1 MTSPP
6 ITQNLPEWVIEAPEE
21 IDVLLAQREFVE
33 AQKLLLKAERVIRQ
47 ESAQS
52 DINRQ
57 LNEKRKNLIEILSN
71 ELCPAAD
78 RSLRAGARGQRLPA
92 KLLIELGQERKAAKL
107 FLKSRSEAQRY
118 SQKSIRIGNDYQRS
132 HYTILPEGI
141 QNKKFACGKDFH
153 MHKNSRIRLIFMHL
167 TCYMSHAASPI
178 SKIREFFVIVRKEGN
193 LLLYSTKFSRSFFDH
208 LRETAKE
215 FNHDFESKP
224 VNFSALG
231 EFYKKNLSFFPRKL
245 SL

>member
-1 MTSPP
+1 M
-6 ITQNLPEWVIEAPEE
+6 
-21 IDVLLAQREFVE
+21 
-33 AQKLLLKAERVIRQ
+33 LKAERVIRQ

-118 SQKSIRIGNDYQRS
+118 SQKSIRIGNDYSLR
-132 HYTILPEGI
+132 YIDATNRVLVGDRPGNYCVI
-141 QNKKFACGKDFH
+141 
-153 MHKNSRIRLIFMHL
+153 
-167 TCYMSHAASPI
+167 Y
-178 SKIREFFVIVRKEGN
+178 KIEGN

-224 VNFSALG
+224 VIS
-231 EFYKKNLSFFPRKL
+231 
-245 SL
+245 

>member
-1 MTSPP
+1 M
-6 ITQNLPEWVIEAPEE
+6 
-21 IDVLLAQREFVE
+21 
-33 AQKLLLKAERVIRQ
+33 LKAERVIRQ

-118 SQKSIRIGNDYQRS
+118 SQKSIRIGNDY
-132 HYTILPEGI
+132 
-141 QNKKFACGKDFH
+141 
-153 MHKNSRIRLIFMHL
+153 
-167 TCYMSHAASPI
+167 
-178 SKIREFFVIVRKEGN
+178 
-193 LLLYSTKFSRSFFDH
+193 LLQII
-208 LRETAKE
+208 
-215 FNHDFESKP
+215 
-224 VNFSALG
+224 
-231 EFYKKNLSFFPRKL
+231 
-245 SL
+245 

>member
-1 MTSPP
+1 M
-6 ITQNLPEWVIEAPEE
+6 
-21 IDVLLAQREFVE
+21 
-33 AQKLLLKAERVIRQ
+33 LKAERVIRQ

-132 HYTILPEGI
+132 HDTILHEGI
-141 QNKKFACGKDFH
+141 HNKTFCLWE
-153 MHKNSRIRLIFMHL
+153 R
-167 TCYMSHAASPI
+167 
-178 SKIREFFVIVRKEGN
+178 
-193 LLLYSTKFSRSFFDH
+193 
-208 LRETAKE
+208 
-215 FNHDFESKP
+215 
-224 VNFSALG
+224 
-231 EFYKKNLSFFPRKL
+231 FPYA
-245 SL
+245 

>member
-1 MTSPP
+1 M
-6 ITQNLPEWVIEAPEE
+6 
-21 IDVLLAQREFVE
+21 
-33 AQKLLLKAERVIRQ
+33 LKAERVIRQ

-118 SQKSIRIGNDYQRS
+118 SQKSIRIGNDYSLRYIGATNRVS
-132 HYTILPEGI
+132 VGDRPGNY
-141 QNKKFACGKDFH
+141 C
-153 MHKNSRIRLIFMHL
+153 
-167 TCYMSHAASPI
+167 
-178 SKIREFFVIVRKEGN
+178 VIYKTEGN

-231 EFYKKNLSFFPRKL
+231 NFYKTIVKNTLHCNTRSRVRTHYRNISILFSFSTV
-245 SL
+245 SLHGEVLHSNVCKP

>member
-1 MTSPP
+1 MSQREVSLVSRIKATKAPDSISLAPERPEKDGANPFGDDSPNESEVEERVTSPP

-118 SQKSIRIGNDYQRS
+118 SQKSIRIGNDYQTS
-132 HYTILPEGI
+132 HT
-141 QNKKFACGKDFH
+141 
-153 MHKNSRIRLIFMHL
+153 
-167 TCYMSHAASPI
+167 
-178 SKIREFFVIVRKEGN
+178 
-193 LLLYSTKFSRSFFDH
+193 
-208 LRETAKE
+208 
-215 FNHDFESKP
+215 
-224 VNFSALG
+224 
-231 EFYKKNLSFFPRKL
+231 
-245 SL
+245 

>member
-1 MTSPP
+1 
-6 ITQNLPEWVIEAPEE
+6 
-21 IDVLLAQREFVE
+21 
-33 AQKLLLKAERVIRQ
+33 LLKAERVIRQ

-118 SQKSIRIGNDYQRS
+118 SQKSIRI
-132 HYTILPEGI
+132 
-141 QNKKFACGKDFH
+141 
-153 MHKNSRIRLIFMHL
+153 
-167 TCYMSHAASPI
+167 
-178 SKIREFFVIVRKEGN
+178 EGN

-231 EFYKKNLSFFPRKL
+231 NFYKTIVKNTLHCNTRSRVRTHYRNISRLFSFSTV
-245 SL
+245 SLHGEVLHSNVCKP